1 MASRHKPREDRD
13 LAPVDVRPGDFS
25 NLNDVMRIM
34 EGAFPKT
41 YGEGW
46 NHHQCRSMLAL
57 PSAKLLI
64 ARRNDMICGFV
75 ISRQAAD
82 EEELL
87 MIAVA
92 PEYQNHGVGYLLLEQ
107 MFLIARADQ
116 VATIFLEMRANN
128 PAVKLYTRF
137 GFREIGLRKAYY
149 TGPNMKKFD
158 AITYKATVSDQT
170 KEN

>member
-1 MASRHKPREDRD
+1 MASRHKSREDRD
-13 LAPVDVRPGDFS
+13 LAPIDVQPGDFN
-25 NLNDVMRIM
+25 NLNDVMRVM
-34 EGAFPKT
+34 EAAFPKT

-46 NHHQCRSMLAL
+46 NHHQCRSMLTM

-64 ARRNDMICGFV
+64 AKRKDTICGFV

-92 PEYQNHGVGYLLLEQ
+92 PECQHHGVGYLLLEQ
-107 MFLIARADQ
+107 MFLIAREDQ
-116 VATIFLEMRANN
+116 VSAIFLEMRANN
-128 PAVKLYTRF
+128 PAVKLYARF

-149 TGPNMKKFD
+149 TGPNMEKFD
-158 AITYKATVSDQT
+158 AITYKAAVSDQA
-170 KEN
+170 K